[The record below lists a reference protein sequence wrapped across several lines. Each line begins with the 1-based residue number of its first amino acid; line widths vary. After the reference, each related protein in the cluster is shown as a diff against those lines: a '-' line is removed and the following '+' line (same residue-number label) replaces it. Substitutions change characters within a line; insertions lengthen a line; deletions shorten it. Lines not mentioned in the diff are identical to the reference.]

1 MVVFRGKLYDARMA
15 EHVRAE
21 LPDWIRMLAE
31 SRPFG
36 VDDRRSTANL
46 IDAAARARAAA
57 CISAG
62 HSVSLARPLLGGDY
76 NTTAA
81 RPGFLHETW
90 YRPDPDGT
98 GWGQD
103 HVVLNP
109 HGLQNTHLDALNHVA
124 VDGTFYGGRPV
135 TDQEQGSA
143 DVLGPDGL
151 VTRAIYVDIP
161 LHRGTDWADRPVDA
175 ADIDA
180 ALGDAGLVLEPGD
193 ALCLNMGRDRFEAA
207 SGHMLG
213 GPETEQDAGGGLS
226 ADGARWVAEHQ
237 VSILA
242 WDMLDS
248 REAKAAHASA
258 HILTWAIGLLLLDN
272 CDFAALRGAHGRGT
286 RVAGALVVSL
296 LAIEGANGVNLNPL
310 VLS

>member
-1 MVVFRGKLYDARMA
+1 MTEGA
-15 EHVRAE
+15 HVD
-21 LPDWIRMLAE
+21 LPDWITTLAA

-36 VDDRRSTANL
+36 EGDRRGTANL

-57 CISAG
+57 CIQTGS
-62 HSVSLARPLLGGDY
+62 SVSLARELRGGDY
-76 NTTAA
+76 NTTTA
-81 RPGFLHETW
+81 RPGFRHETW
-90 YRPDPDGT
+90 YVPAPDGT

-103 HVVLNP
+103 HLVLNP

-124 VDGTFYGGRPV
+124 VDSTFYGGRAV
-135 TDQEQGSA
+135 HEQEQGSA
-143 DVLGPDGL
+143 EVVAPAGL

-161 LHRGTDWADRPVDA
+161 GYRGADWADRPVDG

-180 ALGDAGLVLEPGD
+180 ALAGAGLVVEPGD
-193 ALCLNMGRDRFEAA
+193 ALCLDMGRDRFEAA
-207 SGHMLG
+207 RGHMLG
-213 GPETEQDAGGGLS
+213 GPETDHDAGGGLS
-226 ADGARWVAEHQ
+226 SDGARWVAEHR

-272 CDFAALRGAHGRGT
+272 CDFAALREVLGGGT
-286 RVAGALVVSL
+286 QVAGALVVSL
-296 LAIEGANGVNLNPL
+296 LAVAGANGVNLNPL
-310 VLS
+310 VLR

>member
-1 MVVFRGKLYDARMA
+1 MTEGA
-15 EHVRAE
+15 HVD
-21 LPDWIRMLAE
+21 LPDWITTLAA

-36 VDDRRSTANL
+36 EGDRRGTANL

-57 CISAG
+57 CIQTGS
-62 HSVSLARPLLGGDY
+62 SVSLARELRGGDY
-76 NTTAA
+76 NTTTA
-81 RPGFLHETW
+81 RPGFRHETW
-90 YRPDPDGT
+90 YVPAPDGT

-103 HVVLNP
+103 HLVLNP

-124 VDGTFYGGRPV
+124 VDSTFYGGRAV
-135 TDQEQGSA
+135 REQEQGSA
-143 DVLGPDGL
+143 DVVAPAGL

-161 LHRGTDWADRPVDA
+161 GHRGADWADRPVDG

-180 ALGDAGLVLEPGD
+180 ALAGAGLVVEPGD
-193 ALCLNMGRDRFEAA
+193 ALCLDMGRDRFEAA
-207 SGHMLG
+207 RGHMLG
-213 GPETEQDAGGGLS
+213 GPETDHDAGGGLS
-226 ADGARWVAEHQ
+226 SDGARWVAEHR

-272 CDFAALRGAHGRGT
+272 CDFAALREVLGGGT
-286 RVAGALVVSL
+286 QVAGALVVSL
-296 LAIEGANGVNLNPL
+296 LAVAGANGVNLNPL
-310 VLS
+310 VLR